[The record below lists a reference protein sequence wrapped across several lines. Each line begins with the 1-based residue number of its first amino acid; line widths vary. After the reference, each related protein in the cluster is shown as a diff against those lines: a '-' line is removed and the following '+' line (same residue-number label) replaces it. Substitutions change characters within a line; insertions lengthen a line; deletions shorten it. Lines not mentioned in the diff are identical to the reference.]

1 MNVTSEK
8 NKVSF
13 QPIKR
18 VYANIKHVH
27 CTKKVSLQHPQL
39 HINKNNSSD
48 LLQLRGRMHNNFKN
62 FPKFMHNFIKDNL
75 KEARCLISVA

>member
-8 NKVSF
+8 KQCMQILNMYIV
-13 QPIKR
+13 PKR
-18 VYANIKHVH
+18 LACNIHN
-27 CTKKVSLQHPQL
+27 
-39 HINKNNSSD
+39 NKNNSFD
-48 LLQLRGRMHNNFKN
+48 LLQLMGRMHNNFKN